1 MADMLDVQYR
11 QRVGAKIQCSSCYT
25 AYHPLC
31 ARIAGLY
38 MNMVDASDGQ
48 EDGAVRLISY
58 CPKHCT
64 PHPELAGMLL
74 LPLLYL
80 HICLHPRLSCSP
92 LSQANHP
99 LILLSASTTTI
110 CSMLVISAF
119 GMADCLS
126 TLLADLKYDYVWQD
140 ALFHLGS
147 MHSQTKMPL

>member
-1 MADMLDVQYR
+1 LADMLDYQCR

-64 PHPELAGMLL
+64 PHPELAGMCCSCHCYTFIIVCIHACHAVL
-74 LPLLYL
+74 
-80 HICLHPRLSCSP
+80 CLKQVSH
-92 LSQANHP
+92 
-99 LILLSASTTTI
+99 
-110 CSMLVISAF
+110 
-119 GMADCLS
+119 
-126 TLLADLKYDYVWQD
+126 
-140 ALFHLGS
+140 
-147 MHSQTKMPL
+147 